1 MNIKRAGTVN
11 WGIVFLAA
19 VTILCVIAAIGV
31 FVFLIFFEIKSET
44 LDFSSDQIIRS
55 IWLLT
60 WIVIGIDL
68 VISALGWLLKFE
80 SQDAL
85 KESDDTAGGKWEK
98 IEGGLEAADYLLE
111 LFMMLTFLF
120 IGIRFFLCSK
130 TGNGAQIWV
139 AIALFAAIGA
149 MWCSKKMLFKL
160 SRRPSL
166 NQKGNL
172 HEEAV
177 IRERML
183 AYRSGYRVFKMMNRI
198 LIGAMLD
205 IMLLTRF
212 SSFLATALFLEAGV
226 IWAVMNGLFR
236 LERSRLRKKGKRR

>member
-160 SRRPSL
+160 
-166 NQKGNL
+166 

-198 LIGAMLD
+198 LIGAMLA